1 MFDLSE
7 DEYVMMLPET
17 LACPAWRAMSHGAR
31 NLYVLLKARYVWRE
45 RNNGKI
51 VLPMRTAAAEMG
63 SAREEIVRWFRELEH
78 FGFIVRQ
85 GAGEGQSPC
94 WRLTELGY
102 MKERPTRDFIRWDG
116 KPFVRQTRASRYR
129 GNGRSAALEQAEHG
143 AALNHS

>member
-1 MFDLSE
+1 MSDLSE
-7 DEYVMMLPET
+7 DDYVMMLPET

-31 NLYVLLKARYVWRE
+31 NLYVLMKAPYVRRE

-51 VLPMRTAAAEMG
+51 VLPIRTAATEMG

-85 GAGEGQSPC
+85 SGGEGQSPR

-102 MKERPTRDFIRWDG
+102 MKERPTRDFLKWDG
-116 KPFVRQTRASRYR
+116 KPFVRQTRASRIKHHAKEL
-129 GNGRSAALEQAEHG
+129 SL
-143 AALNHS
+143 